1 VTSLATRSHYDDGVC
16 LEDFQSLREHVEV
29 VRRLTHAYGA
39 AVSSSRGVAA
49 LEAVILS
56 LYHDDELEGM
66 GIVIGWK
73 CTVDAFQQVSVI
85 VI

>member
-1 VTSLATRSHYDDGVC
+1 
-16 LEDFQSLREHVEV
+16 
-29 VRRLTHAYGA
+29 LTHAYGA